1 MKLHY
6 GNRRQEGKE
15 GHGLDEE
22 SRNLTDISRG
32 VNIRSEPVLDPRV

>member
-6 GNRRQEGKE
+6 GNRREEGKE

-22 SRNLTDISRG
+22 GRNLTDTS
-32 VNIRSEPVLDPRV
+32 